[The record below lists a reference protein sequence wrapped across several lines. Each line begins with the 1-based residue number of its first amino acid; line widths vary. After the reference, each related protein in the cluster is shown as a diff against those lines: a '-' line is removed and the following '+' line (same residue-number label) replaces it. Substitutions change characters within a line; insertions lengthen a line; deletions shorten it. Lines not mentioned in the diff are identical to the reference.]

1 MTTRTLCV
9 TIWSVIPR
17 DRLSLKSPFSHLLSP
32 WKHPATSRWPSRDLW
47 VTIAGVFA
55 MIPRDRL
62 SLKSPFYH
70 LLSPWK
76 HSTTSRWPSR
86 DLWVAVLAMIPMIP
100 RDRLTLKSPFY
111 HLLTSKEHPA
121 TSRWP
126 SQDLWV
132 AVFAM
137 IPMIPRDRL
146 TLKSSFYQGPMGGH
160 FCHDT
165 HGTVGKVGNGVR
177 LTPVLIQW
185 YCECENC
192 WKHHLIV
199 VIIFRTLW
207 LVIICVLSQ
216 HEPLE
221 AGPGLWGPLGRVP
234 RVLGP
239 IQNQGNGVYHEKI
252 DKTTFNSWSE
262 FPAVFTCCSRPLIT
276 SWTSGDNPRP
286 LGVLWE
292 GSQECWVHSR
302 LPQMW
307 FQMRKLLETSSDSC
321 YHFPDTL
328 TGHQLCLITSWTP
341 GGWPDLWGTSG
352 KSPKVVGSS
361 PDPRQ
366 WCIPGEN

>member
-1 MTTRTLCV
+1 M
-9 TIWSVIPR
+9 IPKL
-17 DRLSLKSPFSHLLSP
+17 RLTLKSTFYHLLSP
-32 WKHPATSRWPSRDLW
+32 WKHPATSRWPSRD
-47 VTIAGVFA
+47 F
-55 MIPRDRL
+55 
-62 SLKSPFYH
+62 
-70 LLSPWK
+70 
-76 HSTTSRWPSR
+76 
-86 DLWVAVLAMIPMIP
+86 WVAVLVMIPMIP

-137 IPMIPRDRL
+137 IPMIPRDRLTFKSPVYHHLSPWKHPATSRWPSRDLWVAILAMIPVIPRDRL

-207 LVIICVLSQ
+207 LVISCVLSH

-221 AGPGLWGPLGRVP
+221 AGPTSGGPLGRVL
-234 RVLGP
+234 RLLGP
-239 IQNQGNGVYHEKI
+239 VLTQGNGVYQEKTN
-252 DKTTFNSWSE
+252 KTTSDTWYE
-262 FPAVFTCCSRPLIT
+262 FPAVFTCCCKCENWSK
-276 SWTSGDNPRP
+276 
-286 LGVLWE
+286 
-292 GSQECWVHSR
+292 H
-302 LPQMW
+302 
-307 FQMRKLLETSSDSC
+307 
-321 YHFPDTL
+321 Y
-328 TGHQLCLITSWTP
+328 
-341 GGWPDLWGTSG
+341 
-352 KSPKVVGSS
+352 PKVVKWTGRS
-361 PDPRQ
+361 
-366 WCIPGEN
+366 NLT